1 MKRNI
6 QFLAILVLAAFAAA
20 GCGKKADAH
29 KPIEQVQAEAQ
40 KMSASDLQST
50 AQAYAKEITAKKS
63 ELNKVTDEL
72 KKLSPKDLL
81 SEKAKSIK
89 ERISSV
95 SNDAGELS
103 KRYEIYARELQ
114 QKGGDLSKIK
124 IEQ

>member
-1 MKRNI
+1 MKRQV
-6 QFLAILVLAAFAAA
+6 QFFAVLALAVFAAA

-40 KMSASDLQST
+40 KMSASDLQGT
-50 AQAYAKEITAKKS
+50 AQAYAKAITAKKS
-63 ELNKVTDEL
+63 ELDKVTDEL

-81 SEKAKSIK
+81 SEKSKSIK

-95 SNDAGELS
+95 SNEAGELS
-103 KRYEIYARELQ
+103 KRYEIYAREFQ

-124 IEQ
+124 IAE